1 MEKSINEFQKNGIP
15 SLENVVIKFYENPL
29 KIAEFVDGIQENVL
43 RFGLNI
49 IKEQFEALD
58 EAICRNELRK
68 KNWEIVKH
76 DEKTITTSIGDLTF
90 RKTLFRNKTTG
101 EARYLVDEKLGFE
114 KHERMTEDAEAKMLK
129 EAVQT
134 SYRKAGEEMSILSSM
149 SKQTVMNKLHD
160 LEFPRYEHKGPK
172 KVVENLYID
181 ADEDHIALQ
190 YLNVKGDITDK
201 MSGNIPGKLV
211 YVYEGVER
219 EAPKSDRYRLI
230 SPHYFSGVYEGKDNG
245 HLWDEVWEYIESKY
259 DLDKV
264 KHIYLNSDGGTW
276 ITGGS
281 RKIQGIIR
289 VLDEYHLDKY
299 LHKMTTHLWDS
310 TEDAKDMLRRIIRT
324 GKKAEFED
332 ICDLIYDYAEE
343 DDDGARKRVEESRK
357 YILNNWTAAKTRLQ
371 RKEGVVGSST
381 EGHVSHVLSSRM
393 SSRPM
398 GWSKV
403 GASQMAK
410 LRAYYWNDGNML
422 DLVRYQRE
430 ALPKAAGAEEFIS
443 VGAVNSLI
451 NELGKESGRYE
462 ERLRVS
468 LPFQA
473 RIKLTMSEHI
483 RF

>member
-1 MEKSINEFQKNGIP
+1 MEKSILEFQKKGIP
-15 SLENVVIKFYENPL
+15 SLENVVLRFFKDPT
-29 KIAEFVDGIQENVL
+29 KIAEFVGDVQSNVL
-43 RFGLNI
+43 QLGLDI

-58 EAICRNELRK
+58 EAICRSELRK

-76 DEKTITTSIGDLTF
+76 DEKTLTTSIGDLTF
-90 RKTLFRNKTTG
+90 RKTLFRNKNTG
-101 EARYLVDEKLGFE
+101 EARYLVDQKLGFE
-114 KHERMTEDAEAKMLK
+114 KHERMTEDAEAKMLQ

-160 LEFPRYEHKGPK
+160 LKFPRYEHKGPK
-172 KVVENLYID
+172 EVVENLYVD

-190 YLNVKGDITDK
+190 YLNVKGDITEG
-201 MSGNIPGKLV
+201 MNGNVPGKLV

-230 SPHYFSGVYEGKDNG
+230 APHYFSGVYEGEDNG
-245 HLWDEVWEYIESKY
+245 LLWDEVWEYIDTKY

-299 LHKMTTHLWDS
+299 LHGMTTHLWDS
-310 TEDAKDMLRRIIRT
+310 TEDAKDMLRAIIRKGT
-324 GKKAEFED
+324 KTEFEEA
-332 ICDLIYDYAEE
+332 CDLIYDYAEE
-343 DDDGARKRVEESRK
+343 EGAQNRVETGRK
-357 YILNNWTAAKTRLQ
+357 YILNNWIAAKTRLR
-371 RKEGVVGSST
+371 RKAGVVGSST
-381 EGHVSHVLSSRM
+381 EGHVSHVLASRM

-422 DLVRYQRE
+422 DLVRYQKE
-430 ALPKAAGAEEFIS
+430 ALPMAVGAEDIIS
-443 VGAVNSLI
+443 PYDLECWENRLSR
-451 NELGKESGRYE
+451 NPKRYE

-473 RIKLTMSEHI
+473 RKKLCIIEDI
-483 RF
+483 WF

>member
-1 MEKSINEFQKNGIP
+1 MEKSIIEFQKNGIP
-15 SLENVVIKFYENPL
+15 SLENVVIKFFENPL
-29 KIAEFVDGIQENVL
+29 KIAEFVDGVQENVL
-43 RFGLNI
+43 QLGLNI

-58 EAICRNELRK
+58 EAICRSESRK

-90 RKTLFRNKTTG
+90 RKTLFRNKMTG

-134 SYRKAGEEMSILSSM
+134 SYRKAGEEMSIMSSM
-149 SKQTVMNKLHD
+149 SKQTVMNKLHG
-160 LEFPRYEHKGPK
+160 LEFPRYEHTGPK

-190 YLNVKGDITDK
+190 YLNVKGDITDG

-211 YVYEGVER
+211 YVYEGIER

-230 SPHYFSGVYEGKDNG
+230 APHYFSGVYEGKDNG
-245 HLWDEVWEYIESKY
+245 ILWDEVWEYIDSKY
-259 DLDKV
+259 DLNKV
-264 KHIYLNSDGGTW
+264 RHIYLNSDGGTW

-281 RKIQGIIR
+281 RKIQGIVK

-299 LHKMTTHLWDS
+299 LHSMTTHLWDS

-324 GKKAEFED
+324 GNKAEFED
-332 ICDLIYDYAEE
+332 VCDLIYDYAE
-343 DDDGARKRVEESRK
+343 DDGSRNRVETGRR
-357 YILNNWTAAKTRLQ
+357 YILNNWSAAKTRL
-371 RKEGVVGSST
+371 KKHSGVIGSST
-381 EGHVSHVLSSRM
+381 EGHVSHVLASRM

-430 ALPKAAGAEEFIS
+430 ALPKAAGAEEYLSAEDMIRY
-443 VGAVNSLI
+443 I
-451 NELGKESGRYE
+451 DHLGKNPNRYE

-468 LPFQA
+468 LPFSVRKQLS
-473 RIKLTMSEHI
+473 ITEHI
-483 RF
+483 W